1 MAGPHSGTRE
11 QAVAYNAGNL
21 SNKGAAPKVDQ
32 SLWEAVMSSVGSI
45 PSIPN
50 IAKSVGSALVDE
62 VQYGMNDQAK
72 ANYASM
78 EASGHPSSQW
88 DQMSRQEKVQ
98 AARSQQMKEQL
109 PHAFIGS
116 PTTDAQRAA
125 VANGTVNPTGGLV
138 GSGGNGSQGANSEA
152 NQEGAG
158 GDAVSR
164 LAAARAPRGLTF
176 SNLFGSTG
184 YNPETGQFEQTDSDE
199 YAQFQQ
205 GLLGQMQSS
214 QEAYQNFN
222 PQDAASEYLR
232 GVNAIREPLRAGQ
245 TQSALSRLVQSGKLG
260 ATAGTQAL
268 AQLESEQE
276 NQRFQEGVQATQYG
290 TQMQDR
296 MLQNQAGLFGLA
308 GNVAQQ
314 QFAGQQQ
321 ALGAVPLLQEINS
334 FAEEPA
340 FQRDL
345 AQMGIDAQKS
355 ANNTSM
361 FGDIFKTIIGLG

>member
-1 MAGPHSGTRE
+1 MGFFDRSTPTE
-11 QAVAYNAGNL
+11 EELQAANSKIASQDFSPQGGYN
-21 SNKGAAPKVDQ
+21 V
-32 SLWEAVMSSVGSI
+32 
-45 PSIPN
+45 
-50 IAKSVGSALVDE
+50 AKSVGQSFWDQT
-62 VQYGMNDQAK
+62 QYGMNDRAQD
-72 ANYASM
+72 NYAAS
-78 EASGHPSSQW
+78 EALPRGMRAEWDNMSQAEKVR
-88 DQMSRQEKVQ
+88 MSRQP
-98 AARSQQMKEQL
+98 QMNEQL
-109 PHAFIGS
+109 PNAMNPQQRQAAGLPPLPQGS
-116 PTTDAQRAA
+116 PSGQG
-125 VANGTVNPTGGLV
+125 NGNGSSGSN
-138 GSGGNGSQGANSEA
+138 GSGGS
-152 NQEGAG
+152 
-158 GDAVSR
+158 DPISR
-164 LAAARAPRGLTF
+164 LAEARAPRGLTF

-205 GLLGQMQSS
+205 GLLGQLQSS

-232 GVNAIREPLRAGQ
+232 GVNAIREPLREGKA
-245 TQSALSRLVQSGKLG
+245 QSALSRLVQSGKLG
-260 ATAGTQAL
+260 TTAGTQAL
-268 AQLESEQE
+268 AQLESEQK

-355 ANNTSM
+355 ANNM
-361 FGDIFKTIIGLG
+361 GLFGDIFKTVSPYIFG

>member
-1 MAGPHSGTRE
+1 MGFFDRSTPTE
-11 QAVAYNAGNL
+11 EELQAANSKIASQDFTPRGGYN
-21 SNKGAAPKVDQ
+21 V
-32 SLWEAVMSSVGSI
+32 
-45 PSIPN
+45 
-50 IAKSVGSALVDE
+50 AKSVGQSFWDQT
-62 VQYGMNDQAK
+62 QYGMNDRA
-72 ANYASM
+72 
-78 EASGHPSSQW
+78 
-88 DQMSRQEKVQ
+88 QEEDARLAALGGPAYYNLSPEERVQ
-98 AARSQQMKEQL
+98 AARAPQMNEQL
-109 PHAFIGS
+109 PNAMNPQQRQAAGLPPLPQGS
-116 PTTDAQRAA
+116 PSGQG
-125 VANGTVNPTGGLV
+125 NGNGSSGSN
-138 GSGGNGSQGANSEA
+138 GSGGNGGS
-152 NQEGAG
+152 
-158 GDAVSR
+158 DPISR
-164 LAAARAPRGLTF
+164 LAEARAPRGLTF

-184 YNPETGQFEQTDSDE
+184 YNPETGQFDQTDSDE

-205 GLLGQMQSS
+205 GLLGQLQSS

-345 AQMGIDAQKS
+345 AQMSIDAQGD
-355 ANNTSM
+355 ANDM
-361 FGDIFKTIIGLG
+361 GLFGDIFKTVSPYIFG